1 LSPSAAANRRFGF
14 QFQAGDNAT
23 SDSHQS
29 WDGTLAFSPSWRQR
43 IREPLTYL

>member
-1 LSPSAAANRRFGF
+1 MALSPSAAANRRFGF

-29 WDGTLAFSPSWRQR
+29 WDGTILHFGAAQSLP
-43 IREPLTYL
+43 

>member
-29 WDGTLAFSPSWRQR
+29 WDGTG
-43 IREPLTYL
+43 REEVP